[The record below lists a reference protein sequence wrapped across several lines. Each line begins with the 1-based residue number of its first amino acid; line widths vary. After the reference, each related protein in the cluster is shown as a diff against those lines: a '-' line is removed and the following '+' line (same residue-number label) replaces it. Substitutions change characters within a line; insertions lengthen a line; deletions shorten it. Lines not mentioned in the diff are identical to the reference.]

1 MNPYGELLSVIV
13 VPVTLFVTAPLLTA
27 IPSSS
32 GMPTFCTAE
41 VLPADEGGGPTCLF
55 VCAVVTFAIAVFVA
69 LLLVRV
75 CATQA
80 VMVHP
85 SNYVASAA
93 AFTHEVEAMR
103 ESELKRFAKRLREF
117 FKSFETLNFR
127 DLSTAHLQ
135 KLVDGHNLSVD
146 KLLTEYTKKLR
157 NLK

>member
-1 MNPYGELLSVIV
+1 
-13 VPVTLFVTAPLLTA
+13 
-27 IPSSS
+27 
-32 GMPTFCTAE
+32 
-41 VLPADEGGGPTCLF
+41 
-55 VCAVVTFAIAVFVA
+55 
-69 LLLVRV
+69 VRV